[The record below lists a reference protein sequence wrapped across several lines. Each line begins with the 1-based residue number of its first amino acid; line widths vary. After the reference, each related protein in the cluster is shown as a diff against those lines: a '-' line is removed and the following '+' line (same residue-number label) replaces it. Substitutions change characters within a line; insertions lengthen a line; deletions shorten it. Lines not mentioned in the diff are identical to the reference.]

1 MRTITCD
8 LIAETITGLCQT
20 ANFHLPDDLKN
31 ALARARQLESSA
43 TGQSVLDDL
52 ISNAELADC
61 NSMPICQDTGMVV
74 VFAEVGQDVHITGG
88 SFEDAVN
95 RGVASGYRSGCL
107 RASVVADP
115 LNRNNTGDNTPA
127 VIHVTLVPGDRL
139 RLIVAP
145 KGFGSENMSAA
156 RLLKP
161 SEGREGVR
169 RFLLDTVEK
178 AGPNPCPPVVVG
190 VGIGGTLEQ
199 AAILAKRALL
209 VPTGQDHPDRETA
222 RFEGE
227 LLDAVNHLGIG
238 PGGLGGTQTALAVHI
253 LTYPTHI
260 AGMPVVV
267 NMSCHATR
275 HAEAVL

>member
-95 RGVASGYRSGCL
+95 RGVASGYRS
-107 RASVVADP
+107 VV
-115 LNRNNTGDNTPA
+115 L
-127 VIHVTLVPGDRL
+127 
-139 RLIVAP
+139 
-145 KGFGSENMSAA
+145 
-156 RLLKP
+156 
-161 SEGREGVR
+161 
-169 RFLLDTVEK
+169 
-178 AGPNPCPPVVVG
+178 
-190 VGIGGTLEQ
+190 Q
-199 AAILAKRALL
+199 
-209 VPTGQDHPDRETA
+209 Q
-222 RFEGE
+222 
-227 LLDAVNHLGIG
+227 
-238 PGGLGGTQTALAVHI
+238 Q
-253 LTYPTHI
+253 
-260 AGMPVVV
+260 
-267 NMSCHATR
+267 
-275 HAEAVL
+275 